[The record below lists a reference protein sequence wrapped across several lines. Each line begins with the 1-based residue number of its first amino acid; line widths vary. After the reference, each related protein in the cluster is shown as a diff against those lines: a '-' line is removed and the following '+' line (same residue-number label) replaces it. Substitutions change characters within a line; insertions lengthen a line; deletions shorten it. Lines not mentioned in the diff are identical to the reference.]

1 MPAPVFCKDG
11 ETLSDIERVIRASK
25 SLEKLLEQQYG
36 AVGRGLH
43 EKASSVED
51 QLDATTLKSLR
62 WVATMRNKVVHED
75 DFELPDP
82 QGFSDTVERLTET
95 LTPKAKPIQ
104 PKVEPKPRRRSPVDA
119 ASISPPPAKTAPLIP
134 AQPKVQPAPQAPLP
148 TETSNTSEV
157 WASLC
162 VLILVV
168 AMVWV
173 FAH

>member
-1 MPAPVFCKDG
+1 M
-11 ETLSDIERVIRASK
+11 SDIERVIRASK
-25 SLEKLLEQQYG
+25 ALENILAQQYG
-36 AVGRGLH
+36 AEGRGLH

-51 QLDATTLKSLR
+51 QLDRATLKSLR

-75 DFELPDP
+75 EFELPDP
-82 QGFSDTVERLTET
+82 QEFSDTVERLIEI

-104 PKVEPKPRRRSPVDA
+104 PKVEPKRRSRPLLDA
-119 ASISPPPAKTAPLIP
+119 IPQSPTPADTAPIIN
-134 AQPKVQPAPQAPLP
+134 AQPKVQPAPQTPP
-148 TETSNTSEV
+148 TLDASNTAEI

-162 VLILVV
+162 VLILLV